1 MMATSLLLAD
11 VGGTHVRL
19 RQVSPEG
26 EVVNELSEVGSGV
39 GDGTIRSLMEELNEV
54 VQRPGVVPAHVPG
67 GVRVVIT
74 SRGLSAGQAERD
86 AIRALAAFVNAT
98 RVTLVPDG
106 AAAYIGCLGARPG
119 VVVTVGTGTIAVT
132 VDHDGRARRLD
143 GWGQLLGDVGSGY
156 RVGLEG
162 LRSACRWR
170 DGSRG
175 GSEMLRDDAVRIFGP
190 IETLAEVLRPLGQ
203 LRNIA
208 RFAERVVAA
217 ARLGDVTAG
226 HILDQAARELAEL
239 ATDAAALVSED
250 PEPARRHRWR
260 LCGRRPGTG
269 GPGGGLVRRKL
280 PAGTVDRARLV
291 SSGRL
296 PRDRVPR
303 RPGPV
308 RHLGRGGPVRAGFG
322 WSSITP
328 PLPCRLAGYARRE
341 ALSRQVAQPLRARS
355 IVLDNGQARVGW
367 VICDILEVNRSL
379 VADVRAAVEATGALA
394 GDDVMVS
401 ATHTHAGPD
410 LERAWEDEK
419 GSYRQAQARYRAFLP
434 YAVASSLVSAVEDL
448 APSSLAWAEE
458 AVYGVGAGRRGADAR
473 PQRLSVVTA
482 RREGELRGMVI
493 VYPCHGTVM
502 GPGNLAVSGDVI
514 GAGVEALE
522 AGTGAPGR
530 CAWAQGA
537 AGDIS
542 TRATR
547 RERARARRNVWA
559 RSSPPPPDV
568 LPGVPY
574 R

>member
-1 MMATSLLLAD
+1 M
-11 VGGTHVRL
+11 
-19 RQVSPEG
+19 
-26 EVVNELSEVGSGV
+26 
-39 GDGTIRSLMEELNEV
+39 
-54 VQRPGVVPAHVPG
+54 
-67 GVRVVIT
+67 
-74 SRGLSAGQAERD
+74 
-86 AIRALAAFVNAT
+86 
-98 RVTLVPDG
+98 
-106 AAAYIGCLGARPG
+106 
-119 VVVTVGTGTIAVT
+119 
-132 VDHDGRARRLD
+132 
-143 GWGQLLGDVGSGY
+143 
-156 RVGLEG
+156 
-162 LRSACRWR
+162 
-170 DGSRG
+170 
-175 GSEMLRDDAVRIFGP
+175 
-190 IETLAEVLRPLGQ
+190 
-203 LRNIA
+203 
-208 RFAERVVAA
+208 
-217 ARLGDVTAG
+217 
-226 HILDQAARELAEL
+226 
-239 ATDAAALVSED
+239 
-250 PEPARRHRWR
+250 
-260 LCGRRPGTG
+260 
-269 GPGGGLVRRKL
+269 
-280 PAGTVDRARLV
+280 
-291 SSGRL
+291 
-296 PRDRVPR
+296 
-303 RPGPV
+303 
-308 RHLGRGGPVRAGFG
+308 RAGFG

-547 RERARARRNVWA
+547 RERAPREAQRLGSIVAAAAGRAAGRAVPVTGELSLGLERAVVSLPLKGPEPPERPGPPEGRGQAEGRGQPEGRAGPAPSPGAPPPGRGEDDRSEAALREEAMVAQRARRDGTRRPESEAEIAVLRLGELSLCFVPGEPFESIEGEIVRRTGQDHLRVVGYSNGAPGYVFGPDEENEGGYEVL
-559 RSSPPPPDV
+559 SSPLTGGAGARIV
-568 LPGVPY
+568 ATGARLAA